1 MLYYRSVLFEINN
14 WLFVWYAHVWWKM
27 KECKNNNEE
36 IKFTQI
42 EKQNNE

>member
-1 MLYYRSVLFEINN
+1 MLHYRSILWEMAD
-14 WLFVWYAHVWWKM
+14 WLPVYYSHVWWKM

-42 EKQNNE
+42 EKQND